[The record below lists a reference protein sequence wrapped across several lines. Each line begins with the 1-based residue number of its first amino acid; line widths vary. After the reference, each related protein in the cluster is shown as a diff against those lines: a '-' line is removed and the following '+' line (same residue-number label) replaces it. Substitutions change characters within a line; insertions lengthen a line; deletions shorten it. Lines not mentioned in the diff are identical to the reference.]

1 MLRAART
8 FSLIQHVIVRGRN
21 AKGYCTDTG
30 VKIRDQLRAL
40 LRETAQS
47 VAVITSLMHPG
58 TCGKDSSIVYHGATL
73 SSFTSIAMDPYPLV
87 TFSLRTPSR
96 MATSLKSA
104 HPRLSSHMVIN
115 ILSAEQSSAA
125 TQFSRPDLYPE
136 PFSSIL
142 YFLNSEGLPIL
153 EGSLGALSCQMM
165 ARTLPLHDLDFLE
178 KRSEVPKEVAPQRR
192 GVGSELFIARV
203 VRVEESQSQGKEMEV
218 GQRKMLPLLYH
229 RQGFTSCETPLHSKL
244 KNS

>member
-47 VAVITSLMHPG
+47 VAVVTSLMHPG
-58 TCGKDSSIVYHGATL
+58 IYPKDSSIVYHGATL
-73 SSFTSIAMDPYPLV
+73 SSFTSIAMDPCPLV

-96 MATSLKSA
+96 MATSLKSDQ
-104 HPRLSSHMVIN
+104 PFLSSHMVIN

-136 PFSSIL
+136 PFSSIP

-153 EGSLGALSCQMM
+153 EGSLGALSCQM

-178 KRSEVPKEVAPQRR
+178 KRSEVPKEVALQRG

-203 VRVEESQSQGKEMEV
+203 VRVEESQSQGKEVEV

-229 RQGFTSCETPLHSKL
+229 RQGFTSCGTPLHSKL